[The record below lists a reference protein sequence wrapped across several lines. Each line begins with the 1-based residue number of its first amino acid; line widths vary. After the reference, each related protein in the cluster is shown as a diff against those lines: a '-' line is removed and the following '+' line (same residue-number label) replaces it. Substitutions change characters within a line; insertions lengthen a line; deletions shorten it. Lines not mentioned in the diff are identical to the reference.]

1 MALVLQLQLPVKVS
15 ALASVLSMLTVQKPV
30 QRYASKSWGS
40 YN

>member
-1 MALVLQLQLPVKVS
+1 MALVLQFQLPVKVS
-15 ALASVLSMLTVQKPV
+15 ALAGVHSILTVQKLA